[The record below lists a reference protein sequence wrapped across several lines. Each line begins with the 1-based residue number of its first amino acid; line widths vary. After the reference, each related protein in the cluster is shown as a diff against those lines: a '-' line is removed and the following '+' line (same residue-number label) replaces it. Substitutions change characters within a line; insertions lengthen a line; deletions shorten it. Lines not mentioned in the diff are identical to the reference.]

1 MQRYNFFYNYTR
13 LNSFEKG
20 WSQRRVM
27 DEEIIRSEIMSVCRI
42 NNRNSWY
49 GRLKGYVIPRVDEKE
64 AIDAIFAARGITDVW
79 GGLESE
85 TVNN

>member
-1 MQRYNFFYNYTR
+1 MKRNEKY
-13 LNSFEKG
+13 SFEKG

-27 DEEIIRSEIMSVCRI
+27 DEEIMKSEIMAVLRI

-64 AIDAIFAARGITDVW
+64 AIDAIFAARGITEVW
-79 GGLESE
+79 GGLEQ
-85 TVNN
+85 NNI